1 MAAEEFVLPEIK
13 DQVGWRLSEQD
24 KQDLRLLMTDRRQA
38 SPTALLRDLVHR
50 EAEATR
56 RRWLK
61 NAARIADLEEASG

>member
-24 KQDLRLLMTDRRQA
+24 KQDLRLLMADRRQA
-38 SPTALLRDLVHR
+38 VIVAVLREVIHK